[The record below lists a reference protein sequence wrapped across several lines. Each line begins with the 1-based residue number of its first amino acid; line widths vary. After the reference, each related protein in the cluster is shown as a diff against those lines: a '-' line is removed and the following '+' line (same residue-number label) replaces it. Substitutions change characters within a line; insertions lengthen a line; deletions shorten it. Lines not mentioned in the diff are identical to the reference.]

1 MLLAMEENKNSGE
14 NKRLSWYKLFVSLP
28 FIVFLLAVAYILLL
42 SDYSMSQYAVYK
54 ERIAVLEEEIKIS
67 TDTFDYYFNL
77 NNQLRTDPEKL
88 EKIVREKYRMQRE
101 NEDVY
106 VFE

>member
-14 NKRLSWYKLFVSLP
+14 NKRLSWYKRFVSLP

-77 NNQLRTDPEKL
+77 NNQLRTDPERL
-88 EKIVREKYRMQRE
+88 EEIVREKYRMQRE

>member
-1 MLLAMEENKNSGE
+1 MQENKNSSE
-14 NKRLSWYKLFVSLP
+14 HKKKSWYKRFVSLP
-28 FIVFLLAVAYILLL
+28 FLVFLFAVAYILLL
-42 SDYSMSQYAVYK
+42 SDYSMPQYAVYK
-54 ERIAVLEEEIKIS
+54 ERIGVLENEIKIS

-77 NNQLRTDPEKL
+77 NNQLRTDPERL
-88 EKIVREKYRMQRE
+88 EEIVREKYRMQRE

>member
-14 NKRLSWYKLFVSLP
+14 NKRLSWYKRFVSLP

-77 NNQLRTDPEKL
+77 NNQLRTEPEKL

>member
-1 MLLAMEENKNSGE
+1 MEENKNSGE
-14 NKRLSWYKLFVSLP
+14 NKRLSWYKRFVSLP

>member
-14 NKRLSWYKLFVSLP
+14 NKRLSWYKRFVSLP

>member
-1 MLLAMEENKNSGE
+1 
-14 NKRLSWYKLFVSLP
+14 
-28 FIVFLLAVAYILLL
+28 
-42 SDYSMSQYAVYK
+42 MSQYAVYK